1 MSSSGKDNAVPP
13 CGLHDS
19 SKKAELGKL
28 EVNLVRMDRV
38 AMKMAL
44 PVNESLKKIPA
55 GKTGTSEY

>member
-19 SKKAELGKL
+19 SEKAELGKL
-28 EVNLVRMDRV
+28 EVNLVRMDGV

-44 PVNESLKKIPA
+44 PFDESLKKKTA
-55 GKTGTSEY
+55 GKIGTSEY